1 MIQAIHASHNGRL
14 YKVELQGTGDIADLV
29 REHRLE
35 TVTAQLITTVFW
47 FTPAT
52 HSSHTQLNRRAT
64 ELLLATTT
72 FTARQVPLL
81 RGNVVITGINAN
93 GHPARLT
100 DPQLHYLAGVEPN
113 ARDLW
118 ILSRRYTRD
127 HRAQRRAARA
137 TQDHHMDAIT
147 RPWT

>member
-1 MIQAIHASHNGRL
+1 MFQAIHASHNGCL
-14 YKVELQGTGDIADLV
+14 YKVELQGSGDIADLV

-35 TVTAQLITTVFW
+35 TVTTRAGDVFW

-64 ELLLATTT
+64 ELLLATTG
-72 FTARQVPLL
+72 FTAQQVPLL
-81 RGNVVITGINAN
+81 RGNVVITGIDTH
-93 GHPARLT
+93 GDPAGLS
-100 DPQLHYLAGVEPN
+100 DPQLRRLANVEPN
-113 ARDLW
+113 ARELW
-118 ILSRRYTRD
+118 VLSRRYIRD

-137 TQDHHMDAIT
+137 TQVTHMDAIT

>member
-1 MIQAIHASHNGRL
+1 MFQAIHASHNGRL
-14 YKVELQGTGDIADLV
+14 YRVELQGTGDVADLV

-35 TVTAQLITTVFW
+35 TVTTRAGDVFW

-52 HSSHTQLNRRAT
+52 HSSHTQVNRRAT

-81 RGNVVITGINAN
+81 RGNVVITGIDTHGDPTGLA
-93 GHPARLT
+93 
-100 DPQLHYLAGVEPN
+100 DPQLHYLASVEPD
-113 ARDLW
+113 ARELW
-118 ILSRRYTRD
+118 VLSRRYTRD
-127 HRAQRRAARA
+127 HRTQRRATRA
-137 TQDHHMDAIT
+137 TQAARMDSIT

>member
-1 MIQAIHASHNGRL
+1 MFRAIHASHNGHL

-35 TVTAQLITTVFW
+35 TVTTRAGDVFW

-52 HSSHTQLNRRAT
+52 HSSHTQLNRPAT

-81 RGNVVITGINAN
+81 RGNVVITGIDTHGNPN
-93 GHPARLT
+93 GLA
-100 DPQLHYLAGVEPN
+100 DPQLRYLANAEPN
-113 ARDLW
+113 GRQLW
-118 ILSRRYTRD
+118 VLTRRYTRD

-137 TQDHHMDAIT
+137 TQDDHMDAIT